1 MLKRRDKKNNI
12 VITELKLGSN
22 ALSNLITRNL
32 QINAKIGTIITV
44 CTCEKKA

>member
-1 MLKRRDKKNNI
+1 MLKRRDKKNKI
-12 VITELKLGSN
+12 VIIELKLGSN
-22 ALSNLITRNL
+22 ALSSLIKL